1 MMTSDSGLSH
11 DDDQGGENRSDD
23 DDGDGDDD
31 GDDDDGDGDGDI
43 RPVSD
48 RFSTK
53 VLCKHCGDPN
63 DDQKIKI
70 VVLGAVV
77 K

>member
-11 DDDQGGENRSDD
+11 DDDQAGEKSC
-23 DDGDGDDD
+23 
-31 GDDDDGDGDGDI
+31 DDDDGDGDGDI

-48 RFSTK
+48 HFSIK

>member
-1 MMTSDSGLSH
+1 MMTTDSGLSH
-11 DDDQGGENRSDD
+11 DDDQAGENSC
-23 DDGDGDDD
+23 
-31 GDDDDGDGDGDI
+31 DDDDGDGDGDI

-48 RFSTK
+48 HLSTK
-53 VLCKHCGDPN
+53 VLRKHCGDPN

>member
-1 MMTSDSGLSH
+1 MMMASDSGLSH
-11 DDDQGGENRSDD
+11 DDDQAGENSCDD
-23 DDGDGDDD
+23 D
-31 GDDDDGDGDGDI
+31 DGDGDI

-48 RFSTK
+48 HFSTK
-53 VLCKHCGDPN
+53 VQCKHCGEPN